1 MSYYDIIHQ
10 PVISEKAYA
19 GMERGVYSFWVSPKA
34 TKTEIKSAIQRAF
47 GVSVVGISTM
57 NVRGKQKRVGRFIG
71 TAQRPQEGR
80 GSSRRRPAH
89 RATRRPGLRRDLN
102 MAD

>member
-10 PVISEKAYA
+10 PVVSEKAYA

-47 GVSVVGISTM
+47 DVSVVGISTM
-57 NVRGKQKRVGRFIG
+57 NVRGKQKRVGKFIG
-71 TAQRPQEGR
+71 TRNDRKKAVVRLAEGQRIEQLEGQ
-80 GSSRRRPAH
+80 A
-89 RATRRPGLRRDLN
+89 
-102 MAD
+102 